1 MALIEWEKWER
12 IGTQHP
18 RDTVLSLIVL
28 ATSPR
33 TAALTSLILDLF
45 SLSQRNGFLP
55 AKSWSKM
62 LAGKIFL
69 ILDSC

>member
-1 MALIEWEKWER
+1 MALIEWEKWQR

-33 TAALTSLILDLF
+33 TAALTSLILRLF
-45 SLSQRNGFLP
+45 SLSQWL
-55 AKSWSKM
+55 SS
-62 LAGKIFL
+62 
-69 ILDSC
+69 S